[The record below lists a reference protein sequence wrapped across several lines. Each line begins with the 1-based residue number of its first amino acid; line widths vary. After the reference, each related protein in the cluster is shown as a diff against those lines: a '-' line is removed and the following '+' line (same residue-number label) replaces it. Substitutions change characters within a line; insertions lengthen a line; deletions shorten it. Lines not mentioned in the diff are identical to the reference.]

1 MSYSLRNVSC
11 LTFVSIALMML
22 LHSADAITNVGLL
35 RNGNANSLNKQ
46 VQQRQLSW
54 TSPEYAALF
63 QEDTRALFRTL
74 LDGSSLSLSMSMP
87 SDPPSDVPSDTPSA
101 APTVSDDEIAVPTAF
116 IEPVTSLPTSS
127 PIGGGGG
134 GLTSAPAPAPT
145 ATAPTA
151 APTEGQ
157 INSNVGIDVN
167 SKSGESASSKGGLP
181 GVAVAF
187 ITIGCVGAV
196 AAALFVASKKRG
208 GAASSGMSTT
218 SSGAGG
224 DEHSAVGSTV

>member
-1 MSYSLRNVSC
+1 MSYSLRNVSG
-11 LTFVSIALMML
+11 LTFMCIALTML
-22 LHSADAITNVGLL
+22 LHSADAVTNVGLL

-87 SDPPSDVPSDTPSA
+87 SDPPSDVPSDVPSA
-101 APTVSDDEIAVPTAF
+101 APTVSEDEIAVPTAS

-134 GLTSAPAPAPT
+134 GGGGLTSAPAPT

-157 INSNVGIDVN
+157 INSNTGNVN
-167 SKSGESASSKGGLP
+167 NKSAESASSKGGLP

-196 AAALFVASKKRG
+196 AAALFVFSKKRG

-224 DEHSAVGSTV
+224 DEHSANGSTV